1 MFSAASRR
9 ALLGTLLAAS
19 ATLATAAPLH
29 RPTAPFRPAPAADAA
44 PLPAAT
50 TAVMPARQQSMSIG
64 GGQLMR
70 LPRPAASVFVAD
82 EKIADVQVK
91 NPTTFYLFAKTAG
104 MTSVYATDHAG
115 AVIWSTDVRVGA
127 NIADVA
133 GMLAQA
139 LPESDIKVT
148 PLSGMILLTG
158 TVLGPKDSEEAQRLA
173 EQFTANNV
181 PVLNHLQ
188 IATPQQ
194 VMLQVKIAEVS
205 RNLARTIGVNF
216 LNRAQGNPLFFG
228 AQGTPGSISTNT
240 STTIDKASGVRPN
253 GTISTF
259 TQLAGTTLGIAG
271 RVFGA
276 DIISSLQLY
285 ENSGQVHTLAEPTL
299 TALSG
304 ETASFLAGG
313 EIPIPQSQGLGAVSV
328 EFKEYGVSLSF
339 SPLVMSG
346 GRIMLRVRPEVS
358 QLSSAGAVTL
368 NGFSISALTT
378 RRAETTVELGSGQSF
393 MIGGLIQ
400 NDHNNQVQKAPFLG
414 NLPVLGAL
422 FRSTTFQKNESELV
436 IVVTPYLVK
445 GVDAKKIALPT
456 DGYRAPTLAE
466 RVFLDKTN
474 DGLTGG
480 KRPVPTPAPTV
491 RP

>member
-1 MFSAASRR
+1 M
-9 ALLGTLLAAS
+9 LLAAS
-19 ATLATAAPLH
+19 AGIASAAPPH
-29 RPTAPFRPAPAADAA
+29 PPAVRGEEAGPPPAVAS
-44 PLPAAT
+44 
-50 TAVMPARQQSMSIG
+50 AVMPSRQQSMSIG

-91 NPTTFYLFAKTAG
+91 NPTAFYLFAKTAG

-115 AVIWSTDVRVGA
+115 TVIWSSDVRVGA

-173 EQFTANNV
+173 EQFTAGNV
-181 PVLNHLQ
+181 PILNHLK

-194 VMLQVKIAEVS
+194 VMLHVKIVEVS
-205 RNLARTIGVNF
+205 RNISRQIGVNF
-216 LNRAQGNPLFFG
+216 LNRAAGNPLFGF
-228 AQGTPGSISTNT
+228 AQGTPGSITTNT
-240 STTIDKASGVRPN
+240 TGQTDSASGVSAN
-253 GTISTF
+253 ATIAKF
-259 TQLAGTTLGIAG
+259 TQLAGTTLGIFGHA
-271 RVFGA
+271 FGA
-276 DIISSLQLY
+276 DILTTLQLY
-285 ENSGQVHTLAEPTL
+285 ENDGQVHTLAEPTL

-328 EFKEYGVSLSF
+328 DYKEYGVSLAF
-339 SPLVMSG
+339 SPIVMSG
-346 GRIMLRVRPEVS
+346 GRILLRVRPEVS

-368 NGFSISALTT
+368 NNFTIPGLTT

-393 MIGGLIQ
+393 MIGGLLQ
-400 NDHNNQVQKAPFLG
+400 NDHNNSVQKAPFLG
-414 NLPVLGAL
+414 NLPILGAL
-422 FRSTTFQKNESELV
+422 FRSTTFQKSESELV

-445 GVDAKKIALPT
+445 GVDANRMALPT
-456 DGYRAPTLAE
+456 DGYRSATLGD
-466 RVFLDKTN
+466 RVLLDKTN
-474 DGLTGG
+474 AGETGG
-480 KRPVPTPAPTV
+480 KRPVPTPAD